1 MLKVVERAEAHGQ
14 RVAVRAAGKT
24 FTYEQLLSAS
34 SLVAAELLAG
44 RENLQEARVAIFVNP
59 GFDFVASLWGIWR
72 AGGIAV
78 PLCLTHPAPA
88 LEYVLQD
95 TRCELLICSP
105 DQRDFMAP
113 LCQRNGCEIRACPTE
128 VSHRSRDAGGRA
140 TPPTK
145 LPVIDR
151 NQRALILYTSG
162 TTSKPKGVVTT
173 HGNVE
178 AQMETLVD
186 AWRWSAADHTLCVL
200 PLHHVHGLINVVG
213 CSLLVGACC
222 EFLPEFVPEEVFQVF
237 SEGRVNVFMAV
248 PTVYVKLISYWE
260 SLAPP
265 NKARMSQALRR
276 MRLMVSGSAALPV
289 SVMENWQRISG
300 HRLLERYGMTELGMA
315 ISNPYDG
322 ERRAGFVGTPLAGVQ
337 VRLTDEQNNLVSNEP
352 GEIQVKGENV
362 FIEYWQQPVATHA
375 AFTEDGWFRTGD
387 VAVVENGYYRILGRS
402 SIDIIKSGG
411 YKISAL
417 EIEELLRTHPRVADC
432 AVVGLADEEW
442 GEIVAAAIVPKE
454 SIDTEGLKQWAK
466 EYLPSYRVPRKF
478 LTLSSLPRNAM
489 GKVTKNEVKKLFES

>member
-1 MLKVVERAEAHGQ
+1 MLKVVERAEENGQ

-24 FTYEQLLSAS
+24 FTYEQLVNASAQI
-34 SLVAAELLAG
+34 AADLLAG
-44 RENLQEARVAIFVNP
+44 REDLREAPVAIFVTP
-59 GFDFVASLWGIWR
+59 GFDFVSSLWGIWR

-78 PLCLTHPAPA
+78 PLCLSHPAPA

-95 TRCELLICSP
+95 ARCESLICSP
-105 DQRDFMAP
+105 DYLAFIAP
-113 LCQRNGCEIRACPTE
+113 ICERNECATRMPGDPAIR
-128 VSHRSRDAGGRA
+128 SS
-140 TPPTK
+140 K
-145 LPVIDR
+145 LPEVDCNR
-151 NQRALILYTSG
+151 RALILYTSG
-162 TTSKPKGVVTT
+162 TTNKPKGVVTT
-173 HGNVE
+173 HRNVE
-178 AQMETLVD
+178 AQMGPLID
-186 AWRWSAADHTLCVL
+186 AWKWSSIDHALCVL

-213 CSLLVGACC
+213 CSLSVGACC
-222 EFLPEFVPEEVFQVF
+222 EFLPDFVAEDVFRVF
-237 SEGRVNVFMAV
+237 LEGRVNVFMAV
-248 PTVYVKLISYWE
+248 PTIYVKLIAYWE
-260 SLAPP
+260 ALAPP

-322 ERRAGFVGTPLAGVQ
+322 ERRAGCVGTPLAGVQ
-337 VRLTDEQNNLVSNEP
+337 VRLVDEQNKLISNEP

-362 FIEYWQQPVATHA
+362 FIEYWQQPEATKS
-375 AFTEDGWFRTGD
+375 AFTDDGWFKTGD
-387 VAVVENGYYRILGRS
+387 VAIIENGYFRILGRN

-417 EIEELLRTHPRVADC
+417 EIEELLRTHPKVADC
-432 AVVGLADEEW
+432 AVVGLPDEEW
-442 GEIVAAAIVPKE
+442 GEIVAAAIVPNE
-454 SIDTEGLKQWAK
+454 TTIDTEGLKQWAK

-489 GKVTKNEVKKLFES
+489 GKVTKNDVKKLFES